1 MPLGC
6 SNIFQVQHCVE
17 RASSSSKEK
26 KKKEKEKEVNKQE
39 QKMIGVNN
47 VLCAL
52 LELEGSIYKRVNFLC
67 DSV

>member
-1 MPLGC
+1 MLEYFSSSALC
-6 SNIFQVQHCVE
+6 
-17 RASSSSKEK
+17 RASIFKFIEVQK
-26 KKKEKEKEVNKQE
+26 KKKKEVNKQE

>member
-17 RASSSSKEK
+17 RASSSSLK
-26 KKKEKEKEVNKQE
+26 KKKKKKVNKQE